1 VCSRLQAIGALRSG
15 LKLKQA
21 VDQVAAMLCAE
32 ILEELTG
39 HRSGWSPEEYERWL
53 SERL

>member
-1 VCSRLQAIGALRSG
+1 VLTALGHRCAS
-15 LKLKQA
+15 LTLKQA